1 MRELSQRSQVTLG
14 CCCAL
19 LLGGILGLAMWSWW
33 SWRHRPGRE
42 PAVRFRRVRTTVVA
56 AGLVIIVVGAVLRFT
71 VAFQHT
77 PACAPPGGAQTTTR
91 NSRFDVSLLA
101 QQAATWPE
109 TGIGLLYSRVSDARI
124 CLPRAAD
131 YYVAVH
137 ANNPPERKC

>member
-1 MRELSQRSQVTLG
+1 M
-14 CCCAL
+14 
-19 LLGGILGLAMWSWW
+19 
-33 SWRHRPGRE
+33 
-42 PAVRFRRVRTTVVA
+42 A
-56 AGLVIIVVGAVLRFT
+56 AGLVIIAVGAVWRFA

-77 PACAPPGGAQTTTR
+77 PACTSPGGAQAAAR
-91 NSRFDVSLLA
+91 SSRFDVSLVA
-101 QQAATWPE
+101 QEAAAWPE

>member
-42 PAVRFRRVRTTVVA
+42 PVTRFRRVRAALVA
-56 AGLVIIVVGAVLRFT
+56 AGLVVIAAGSLWRLAFSFQFMPDCTPGVPAVAR
-71 VAFQHT
+71 
-77 PACAPPGGAQTTTR
+77 GGVFHAW
-91 NSRFDVSLLA
+91 LLA
-101 QQAATWPE
+101 QQATTWPQ